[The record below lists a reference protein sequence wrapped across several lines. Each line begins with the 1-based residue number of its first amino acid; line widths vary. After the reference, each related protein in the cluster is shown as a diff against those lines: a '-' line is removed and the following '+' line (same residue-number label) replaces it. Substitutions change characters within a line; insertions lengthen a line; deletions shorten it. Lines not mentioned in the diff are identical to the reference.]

1 MSKTKTFKKD
11 LVDGMNV
18 MMNRIINI
26 ENVLT
31 SYIEMEDKT
40 EELKKRLTDEHQQ
53 REYKR
58 SGRSSK
64 TRKK

>member
-53 REYKR
+53 RE
-58 SGRSSK
+58 
-64 TRKK
+64 

>member
-1 MSKTKTFKKD
+1 MSKTKIFKRD

-18 MMNRIINI
+18 MMGRIINI

-53 REYKR
+53 REHKR

>member
-18 MMNRIINI
+18 MMGRIVQL

-31 SYIEMEDKT
+31 SYIDMEGKT
-40 EELKKRLTDEHQQ
+40 EDIKKRLESEYKQ

-58 SGRSSK
+58 SRRSSK
-64 TRKK
+64 NSKK